1 LDHDGEAYSARR
13 LGAILRDVDG
23 VDVPGIHSGLSSARV
38 LTMDFVDGVTAA
50 DVDRV
55 RPAGL
60 GPAVLSE

>member
-38 LTMDFVDGVTAA
+38 LTMDFVDGVT
-50 DVDRV
+50 DVYRV

-60 GPAVLSE
+60 DPAVLSE